1 MHSKRASLELSIRA
15 VVIIVL
21 AMTLLGLGLGFV
33 RSMFS
38 DIGEIREDVTDQVR
52 QNIVDDLRNNDKKIS
67 FPKTEVNINKGDSEI
82 LAVGVRN
89 KEDETLSYKMMFTPQ
104 SAPDG
109 ADLTSLGSWF
119 QYSQDAHSLPSS
131 ESDVRN
137 IRLSVPKDAKSG
149 SYFLTFDVMNTNTS
163 KIYAQKDFFIVVI

>member
-1 MHSKRASLELSIRA
+1 MLNKRASLELSIRA
-15 VVIIVL
+15 VVIVVL
-21 AMTLLGLGLGFV
+21 AMTLLGLGLAFV

-67 FPKTEVNINKGDSEI
+67 FPKTEVNLNKGDSEI
-82 LAVGVRN
+82 LAVGIRN
-89 KEDETLSYKMMFTPQ
+89 KEDESLSYKMVFTPQ
-104 SAPDG
+104 SAPDD
-109 ADLTSLGSWF
+109 ADLNALGSWF
-119 QYSQDAHSLPSS
+119 QYSQDAHPLLPS

-149 SYFLTFDVMNTNTS
+149 SYFLTFDVMDANTS
-163 KIYAQKDFFIVVI
+163 EIYAQKDFFIVVR